1 MYVNLGSR
9 FIILFV
15 SILLGACG
23 QLLLKFGVNN
33 MGGVNLAWKNLIPA
47 LWGILSNGW
56 IILGIMC
63 FASSMVLWLKVI
75 SNMELSRAYPSVSLS
90 YVIVFFLSI
99 ALFNEGITLPKI
111 GGMISILV
119 GVFLMQQ

>member
-1 MYVNLGSR
+1 MGSN
-9 FIILFV
+9 FVILLI

-23 QLLLKFGVNN
+23 QLLLKFSVIN
-33 MGGVNLAWKNLIPA
+33 MGGINLGWENLIPS
-47 LWGILSNGW
+47 LWSIFSNGW
-56 IILGIMC
+56 IILGVFC

-90 YVIVFFLSI
+90 YVIVFVLSI
-99 ALFNEGITLPKI
+99 VLFNEGITIAKI
-111 GGMISILV
+111 GGLISILL